1 VQFTLAHLDMDC
13 SLANGAILAALVV
26 TALLFGAWTAW
37 VLRSQRSSLQRVM
50 RCSAVLLL
58 SYVGYGVSR
67 HIALYVQA
75 WQLPGMSPQL
85 GCIISS
91 PLSHA
96 PVAAAVCAL
105 VFYLAAGVLRRARPV
120 RTS

>member
-1 VQFTLAHLDMDC
+1 MQFTLAQLDMDC

-26 TALLFGAWTAW
+26 TALLFGAWMAS

-58 SYVGYGVSR
+58 SYVGYGASQR
-67 HIALYVQA
+67 IALQVQA
-75 WQLPGMSPQL
+75 WQLPGASPQL
-85 GCIISS
+85 GCLTSS

-105 VFYLAAGVLRRARPV
+105 VFYLAADVLRLARPV